1 MKIYPVIKRIS
12 FFDTPAS
19 TWSPGFHSSP
29 FRIASA
35 SLSSSSVCRARL
47 SGLRAVFCIGAFLH
61 NQIFCRLAQ
70 RQVDIQLI
78 SQTLRKVTAQQS
90 DNLLHMGF
98 IKSVE
103 YDSPRQ
109 YGSGIP
115 DGKSSSLHPLHSASS
130 AYNRLPDLPL
140 WQIPVS
146 SAPRSPSRR
155 HLKS

>member
-19 TWSPGFHSSP
+19 TWSPVFTSP

-47 SGLRAVFCIGAFLH
+47 SGLAPYFASVPFSTIKFFAD
-61 NQIFCRLAQ
+61 LAQ

-103 YDSPRQ
+103 YDSLVNTVQEFRTENHLHFIH
-109 YGSGIP
+109 YIL
-115 DGKSSSLHPLHSASS
+115 LHPLIIACRIFLCGKSQFL
-130 AYNRLPDLPL
+130 RLHDRLRAG
-140 WQIPVS
+140 I
-146 SAPRSPSRR
+146 
-155 HLKS
+155 